1 MNNNQPIWRFPT
13 TFDGGGLGFN
23 DGGTQLFK
31 DDSIQSLAREVCQNS
46 IDARQRDNNIPA
58 EVEFKT
64 FKIKS
69 EDFPG
74 YQDFAKII
82 HNEIKHCRSFY
93 NNNKAALEYYQE
105 AIKKDQSLEKEIR
118 LRINDIE
125 KLVNSVSKNIS

>member
-64 FKIKS
+64 FK
-69 EDFPG
+69 
-74 YQDFAKII
+74 
-82 HNEIKHCRSFY
+82 
-93 NNNKAALEYYQE
+93 
-105 AIKKDQSLEKEIR
+105 
-118 LRINDIE
+118 
-125 KLVNSVSKNIS
+125 